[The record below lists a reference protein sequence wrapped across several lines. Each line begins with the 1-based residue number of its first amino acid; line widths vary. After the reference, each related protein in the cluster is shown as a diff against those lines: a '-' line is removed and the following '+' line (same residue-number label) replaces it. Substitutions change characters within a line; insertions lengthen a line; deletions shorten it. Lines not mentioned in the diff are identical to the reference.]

1 MTSAI
6 QNPGILIRIFPPAA
20 AADRQNPLMVD
31 GDKGVLKNK
40 RMLVDHIH
48 QVDLF
53 QIYDKQRSSF
63 LHGHPSH

>member
-31 GDKGVLKNK
+31 AIIRAGPEC
-40 RMLVDHIH
+40 
-48 QVDLF
+48 DLIILF
-53 QIYDKQRSSF
+53 
-63 LHGHPSH
+63 